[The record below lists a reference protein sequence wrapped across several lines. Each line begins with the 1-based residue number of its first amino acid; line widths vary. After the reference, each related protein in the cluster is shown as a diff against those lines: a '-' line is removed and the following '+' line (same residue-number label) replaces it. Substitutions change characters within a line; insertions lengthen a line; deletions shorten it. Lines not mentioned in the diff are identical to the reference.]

1 MGLGTTS
8 IDGLMSGLDTASII
22 SSLAA
27 VQTRP
32 LTLVTSHITKRQSDL
47 QAYQSLSAKLLTLRN
62 SAATLASGSSLAARS
77 AAVSNSEAVVASASS
92 GAAVGQYQ
100 LVVHNLAEAHK
111 LSSAAVADA
120 EADLGSSGE
129 FRLNGKN
136 ISFSAGD
143 SLSDLSK
150 AINGAQAG
158 VSASIITVSSNDHRL
173 VLRSQSTGTE
183 QAIDLAQVSGNILK
197 DIGLVTGVATA
208 RHPLADGMTSDTLD
222 SQTTTIGASLGLT
235 DSPAGTVRINGTE
248 VAVDLSTASLQD
260 LAAAISEQ
268 VEGVTASVTATVTAA
283 DTRYS
288 LQLTGNDGTAPALV
302 DDQHVLE
309 TMGLVKQGVANELQ
323 AAEDAVVEL
332 DGYTITRASNS
343 LDDVLEGVSL
353 DLKQADSSRTIT
365 LNVSANNQ
373 PAINALQQVVSDYN
387 SVMSAINAGNSFN
400 SDTSS
405 GGVFFSDPAILN
417 LQGGLAE
424 RAMAPAALGA
434 GGSLTLM
441 SQIGLSTDRYG
452 MLSLNTGTLQEAL
465 ETNPQGV
472 LRMFTTQGETTH
484 DEVEYVSSTAETGA
498 SNAAGYAV
506 NVTQAATKAT
516 AQTTAFAGGL
526 AQDET
531 LVINEKYTISL
542 RAGMTPQQVAD
553 HLNGILSGNRLPLTA
568 SVVDDRVQLQSSFYG
583 SSYGFSI
590 KSSLADGLGGTDL
603 GGASDAQLQ
612 TYYGQNVAGTIGAC
626 KAEGYGQ
633 WLTGTEGAAKWLKL
647 TIASETTGDKGTV
660 KLSQGFASR
669 LSNYAQQVTGTD
681 TGLVTRAT
689 TAVTDEIEQLT
700 EQADTMQD
708 GVDRYV
714 EQMQLKFA
722 AMEGVLAKNK
732 SMLSYLTSQ
741 ISGLQGL
748 SVDTNA

>member
-1 MGLGTTS
+1 MALGTTS

-27 VQTRP
+27 VQSRP
-32 LTLVTSHITKRQSDL
+32 LRLVTNHITKRQSDL

-62 SAATLASGSSLAARS
+62 SATSLATGNALSARS
-77 AAVSNSEAVVASASS
+77 AAISHSDAVVASASA

-111 LSSAAVADA
+111 ISSGAVADSNA
-120 EADLGSSGE
+120 GFGSSGE
-129 FRLNGKN
+129 FRLNGKS
-136 ISFSAGD
+136 ICFSASD

-150 AINGAQAG
+150 AINSAQAG
-158 VSASIITVSSNDHRL
+158 VSASIITVSSTDHRL
-173 VLRSQSTGTE
+173 VLRSQSTGTDR
-183 QAIDLAQVSGNILK
+183 AIDLAQVSGNILS
-197 DIGLVTGVATA
+197 DLGMVTDVTTA
-208 RHPLADGMTSDTLD
+208 KHPLADGMVSDTLD
-222 SQTTTIGASLGLT
+222 SQTTSIGAALGLT
-235 DSPAGTVRINGTE
+235 NSPAGTVRINGTE
-248 VAVDLSTASLQD
+248 VAVDLGTASLQD
-260 LAAAISEQ
+260 LAAAINEQ
-268 VEGVTASVTATVTAA
+268 LEGVTASVTATGTGE
-283 DTRYS
+283 DTRYA
-288 LQLTGNDGTAPALV
+288 LRVTGDDGTAPALV

-309 TMGLVKQGVANELQ
+309 TFGFVRQGVANELQ

-332 DGYTITRASNS
+332 DGYMITRASNS
-343 LDDVLEGVSL
+343 LDDVLEGVSV
-353 DLKQADSSRTIT
+353 DLKQADPGRTIT

-373 PAINALQQVVSDYN
+373 TAINALQQVVNDYN

-400 SDTSS
+400 GDTSS

-417 LQGGLAE
+417 LQTGLAE
-424 RAMAPAALGA
+424 RALAPAPG
-434 GGSLTLM
+434 GGSSLSTM

-452 MLSLNTGTLQEAL
+452 MLSLNASTLQGAL

-472 LRMFTTQGETTH
+472 LRLFTTQGETPH
-484 DEVEYVSSTAETGA
+484 DEVQYMSSTADTGA
-498 SNAAGYAV
+498 SGAAGYAV
-506 NVTQAATKAT
+506 NITQAATKAT
-516 AQTTAFAGGL
+516 AQTTSFAGGL

-531 LVINEKYTISL
+531 LVINEKYTVTVQ
-542 RAGMTPQQVAD
+542 AGMTPQQVAN

-603 GGASDAQLQ
+603 GGASDGQVQ
-612 TYYGQNVAGTIGAC
+612 TYYGQNVAGTIGGC
-626 KAEGYGQ
+626 KAEGYGRL
-633 WLTGTEGAAKWLKL
+633 LTATEGAAKGLKL
-647 TIASETTGDKGTV
+647 TIASETTGDKGAV

-689 TAVTDEIEQLT
+689 EAVTAEIEELT
-700 EQADTMQD
+700 EQADKMQG

-741 ISGLQGL
+741 ISSLQGL
-748 SVDTNA
+748 SVDKNA